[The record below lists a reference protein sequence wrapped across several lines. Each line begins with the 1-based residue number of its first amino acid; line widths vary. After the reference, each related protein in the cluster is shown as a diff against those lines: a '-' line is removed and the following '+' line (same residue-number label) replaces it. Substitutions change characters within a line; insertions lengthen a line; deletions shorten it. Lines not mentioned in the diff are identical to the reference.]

1 MTNEVVNLISA
12 CNWDSVRFLFISNN
26 VFDPLIYYSHLFPL
40 VASLI
45 LVTFLYFKSSKNLAT
60 KILLVTT
67 ILLDIWLFNDLII
80 WATDKPALTMY
91 AWSILV
97 LLEPMIYAGL
107 LHFLYL
113 FIDEKDI
120 SFTKKL
126 IIFLLLT
133 PTVIF
138 ASTKLAI
145 LGYDISNCDRDAV
158 EGPMAYYGY
167 FIEIIFILWIL
178 SFVIKSYV
186 QRRDKNEKQKIL
198 LITLGSIGFLI
209 AFSFG
214 NVIGSLFNTN
224 SVLGDYSWTIG
235 QYGIF
240 GVPVFLAFLAYI
252 IVKYKTFNAKVF
264 GAQVLIGALVVFIGS
279 EFFFVRTVT
288 NRILTGITFVLVMV
302 FGYLLIKSVKKEIEQ
317 REKIEK
323 LAGELKTANEGQV
336 SLMHFMNHQI
346 KGRFGN
352 AKNIFAELM
361 TGDYGVMPA
370 DTVPLLEK
378 GLEETD
384 TGINYVQGILKGAS
398 AESGTLPYDMKP
410 LDMKLLVEDVVS
422 KQKEHTDKKG
432 LVLNLEITPGDYNI
446 IGDTTQLGEAVRN
459 LIDNSINY
467 TEHGGITITLSCH
480 DKNIKLTVKDT
491 GIGIAPEDRD
501 RLFKAGGRGV
511 ESLKININATGYG
524 LVFVKGVVEANKGK
538 VWVESPGRG
547 RGSTFI
553 IELPHLAISL
563 QEQYTFST
571 F

>member
-1 MTNEVVNLISA
+1 MNIISTIA
-12 CNWDSVRFLFISNN
+12 LCNFESAKWLFFGPN
-26 VFDPLIYYSHLFPL
+26 VAPLVYYSHLPIA
-40 VASLI
+40 VISLFLAFYI
-45 LVTFLYFKSSKNLAT
+45 LFQNKKNLAN
-60 KILLVTT
+60 KILFVMIITFVAWVLMDSVFWASNRSDVIMLVWSL
-67 ILLDIWLFNDLII
+67 IVLIEPLVYIGSLYLLYVLIDKKDLSFNKKLALGLLYLPLII
-80 WATDKPALTMY
+80 LAPTIFNLSSFDISTCLSTEGPLALYYTY
-91 AWSILV
+91 FVEILV
-97 LLEPMIYAGL
+97 IIWVLVFSIERFMKAPNLEVRQEIVGL
-107 LHFLYL
+107 TVGTFLFL
-113 FIDEKDI
+113 FAFAWGNII
-120 SFTKKL
+120 GSFTDNWQL
-126 IIFLLLT
+126 GQYGLFGMPIF
-133 PTVIF
+133 
-138 ASTKLAI
+138 
-145 LGYDISNCDRDAV
+145 
-158 EGPMAYYGY
+158 
-167 FIEIIFILWIL
+167 
-178 SFVIKSYV
+178 
-186 QRRDKNEKQKIL
+186 
-198 LITLGSIGFLI
+198 IGFLVH
-209 AFSFG
+209 S
-214 NVIGSLFNTN
+214 
-224 SVLGDYSWTIG
+224 
-235 QYGIF
+235 
-240 GVPVFLAFLAYI
+240 
-252 IVKYKTFNAKVF
+252 IVKFKTFNIK
-264 GAQVLIGALVVFIGS
+264 LIATQALVFVSGS
-279 EFFFVRTVT
+279 LIFSQFFFIQNNT
-288 NRILTGITFVLVMV
+288 NRILNSITFLIFVVVGIFLVR
-302 FGYLLIKSVKKEIEQ
+302 SVKKEVEQ

-524 LVFVKGVVEANKGK
+524 LVFVKGVVEAHKGK